1 MIQMFKRA
9 NDILLIK
16 NGSQEAGD
24 MAEWLWAPT
33 VLPEVMS
40 SNRSNHMVAHSHL

>member
-1 MIQMFKRA
+1 MSGKYICINKTKMKYVCCNMIQMFKRA

-24 MAEWLWAPT
+24 MAEWL
-33 VLPEVMS
+33 
-40 SNRSNHMVAHSHL
+40 